1 MSEPAES
8 TRTQVL
14 SFVTIKVACGLS
26 KTEVPYGIFD
36 HREFCDQFIRSII
49 YCIEN
54 TNLHVYGF
62 VIISDQIHLIVS
74 SEGHKI
80 SDKIGVLKKV
90 SAREIIIQV
99 GKKLNGLDADQSRN
113 HKELRWFF
121 NQFLNSDETSFW
133 QKDDSYQVL
142 KIKGEDMKIEAISS
156 SILIAHLADNKRNYL
171 QLGANAF
178 TKLMMETMKI

>member
-8 TRTQVL
+8 THTQLL

-26 KTEVPYGIFD
+26 KTEVSYGIFD

-54 TNLHVYGF
+54 TNLQVYGF

-74 SEGHKI
+74 SEGCKI
-80 SDKIGVLKKV
+80 SEKLCVLKKI

-121 NQFLNSDETSFW
+121 NRFLNSDESSFW
-133 QKDDSYQVL
+133 QKDDRFL
-142 KIKGEDMKIEAISS
+142 ELNIKDKDMKIEPISS
-156 SILIAHLADNKRNYL
+156 SILTDHLADRERNYM